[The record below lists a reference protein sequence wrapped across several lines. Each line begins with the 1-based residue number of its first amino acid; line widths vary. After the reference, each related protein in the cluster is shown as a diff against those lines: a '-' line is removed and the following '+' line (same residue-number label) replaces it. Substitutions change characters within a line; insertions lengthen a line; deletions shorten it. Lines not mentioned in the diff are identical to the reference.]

1 MKNKTLIF
9 LFLSVSL
16 LFSFPINA
24 ATEDWSYDGLSNIFQ
39 VVTDG
44 KGGCAMTR
52 STNSLDNIELVWLDK
67 TGALIYQTTISNYII
82 SAIIDCTPTQLLFS
96 DYRSHPVFIQVDENG
111 VETIVP
117 SPAGKFNMLPGTGST
132 RFPVINTRLND
143 RKGFF
148 LVRSSTND
156 TGATLIRYKN
166 K

>member
-16 LFSFPINA
+16 LFSFSIKA

-39 VVTDG
+39 VVIDG

-67 TGALIYQTTISNYII
+67 TGALIYQTTITNFVI
-82 SAIIDCTPTQLLFS
+82 STIIDCTPKQLLFS
-96 DYRSHPVFIQVDENG
+96 DYRPHPVFIQVDNQG

-117 SPAGKFNMLPGTGST
+117 SPAGKYNMLPGAGAMH
-132 RFPVINTRLND
+132 FPIINTKLND